1 MTRVHPGPE
10 HGIQPAPLSSSP
22 STSMGKQLPYL
33 RATDRELQGK
43 ALSSTVGVASSVF
56 TLFILTTYATTNT
69 ATADWAFYLLQ
80 LHTMAFPLVAM
91 VLIVEMKIE
100 YVFREWM
107 YYRLLDEGVLLDFED
122 EETLLQFLRTSWI
135 G

>member
-1 MTRVHPGPE
+1 
-10 HGIQPAPLSSSP
+10 
-22 STSMGKQLPYL
+22 MGKQLPYL